1 VVANYQWRSCSDHAK
16 KCAKGDLSGSGWSDK
31 ERVLFVTDGSNL
43 IGVEDEAQW
52 LGRMNADGSIT
63 LTFSEMQNAR
73 PEVSPLIIAYR
84 LNKAS

>member
-1 VVANYQWRSCSDHAK
+1 
-16 KCAKGDLSGSGWSDK
+16 
-31 ERVLFVTDGSNL
+31 
-43 IGVEDEAQW
+43 
-52 LGRMNADGSIT
+52 MNADGSIT